1 MTDFA
6 KALQSGASLLR
17 TLPRRSVGVADAH
30 RAVGEW
36 AARHPEIRAQL
47 VVDRRPGTPVVDY
60 DLLLDHPDGGTVALT
75 APPED
80 GVPWL
85 IDHSTHWAAGYLVS
99 VNDVDVTV
107 PQALTMLRSLSR
119 RDASPYQ
126 EIVDQC
132 LLVEAVDETEP
143 LTSADLQ
150 ATADEFRRGRGLHDR
165 ESTLAWM
172 TDAGMSGEQF
182 EAYIT
187 GIARRRRFRRDKEA
201 ELAPGHLAANPG
213 DFARVR
219 AVWVTGKEKVTAGT
233 AADLLAG
240 LTSLGETA
248 LTSPGETALTSPGEA
263 ATPSI
268 GETAV
273 TSIRESATPSIGE
286 TAVTSIRESATPSI
300 GETAVTSIRESATPS
315 IGETAVTSIR
325 ESATPSIGETAVT
338 FATRWEADLPEALR
352 DTAPGQVIGPVEL
365 PGGDFLTGAVL
376 LRSPASDDPETLA
389 AAGRAAFTGWLAERR
404 AAATVE
410 WHWS

>member
-248 LTSPGETALTSPGEA
+248 LTSPGEA
-263 ATPSI
+263 
-268 GETAV
+268 
-273 TSIRESATPSIGE
+273 
-286 TAVTSIRESATPSI
+286 ATPSI

>member
-6 KALQSGASLLR
+6 KALDSGVSLLR
-17 TLPRRSVGVADAH
+17 ALPRRRSGVADAR

-36 AARHPEIRAQL
+36 AARHPEVRAQL
-47 VVDRRPGTPVVDY
+47 VVDRRPGTPMVDY
-60 DLLLDHPDGGTVALT
+60 DLVLDHPGGGTVALT

-119 RDASPYQ
+119 RDSSPYR

-132 LLVEAVDETEP
+132 LLVEATGDTESPTDSPTEP
-143 LTSADLQ
+143 LTAAELQ

-165 ESTLAWM
+165 ASTLAWM
-172 TDAGMSGEQF
+172 TEAGMSGEQF

-187 GIARRRRFRRDKEA
+187 EIARRRRFRRDREA

-219 AVWVTGKEKVTAGT
+219 AVWVIGEEKVTAGT
-233 AADLLAG
+233 VSDLLTGVA
-240 LTSLGETA
+240 SLGDT
-248 LTSPGETALTSPGEA
+248 GEA
-263 ATPSI
+263 T
-268 GETAV
+268 
-273 TSIRESATPSIGE
+273 
-286 TAVTSIRESATPSI
+286 
-300 GETAVTSIRESATPS
+300 
-315 IGETAVTSIR
+315 
-325 ESATPSIGETAVT
+325 VT
-338 FATRWEADLPEALR
+338 FATRWEADLPAPLR
-352 DTAPGQVIGPVEL
+352 GTPPGGIVGPVEL
-365 PGGDFLTGAVL
+365 PDGGFLTGAVL
-376 LRSPASDDPETLA
+376 HRSPATDDRETLA
-389 AAGRAAFTGWLAERR
+389 AAGRAAFAGWLAERR

>member
-6 KALQSGASLLR
+6 QALRSGVSLLR
-17 TLPRRSVGVADAH
+17 TLPRRDAGVADAH

-60 DLLLDHPDGGTVALT
+60 DLLLDHPEGGTVALT
-75 APPED
+75 APAED

-132 LLVEAVDETEP
+132 LLVEATEEAAGTEP
-143 LTSADLQ
+143 LTAADLQ
-150 ATADEFRRGRGLHDR
+150 ATADEFRRSRGLHDR
-165 ESTLAWM
+165 ASTLAWM
-172 TDAGMSGEQF
+172 TEAGMSGERF

-187 GIARRRRFRRDKEA
+187 EIARRRRFRRDKEA

-213 DFARVR
+213 AFARVR
-219 AVWVTGKEKVTAGT
+219 AVWVTGEEKVSAAGT
-233 AADLLAG
+233 TDLL
-240 LTSLGETA
+240 SA
-248 LTSPGETALTSPGEA
+248 LTSFGEGTSAE
-263 ATPSI
+263 
-268 GETAV
+268 ETV
-273 TSIRESATPSIGE
+273 
-286 TAVTSIRESATPSI
+286 
-300 GETAVTSIRESATPS
+300 
-315 IGETAVTSIR
+315 
-325 ESATPSIGETAVT
+325 VT
-338 FATRWEADLPEALR
+338 FATRWETDLPEALR
-352 DTAPGQVIGPVEL
+352 GAAPGRVVGPVEL
-365 PGGDFLTGAVL
+365 PDGGFLTGAVL
-376 LRSPASDDPETLA
+376 SRSAATGDAETLA
-389 AAGRAAFTGWLAERR
+389 AAGRAAFARWLAERR
-404 AAATVE
+404 ASATIE

>member
-1 MTDFA
+1 VTDFA
-6 KALQSGASLLR
+6 QALRSGVSLLR
-17 TLPRRSVGVADAH
+17 TLPRRDTGVADAH

-60 DLLLDHPDGGTVALT
+60 DLLLDHPEGGTVALT

-119 RDASPYQ
+119 REASPYQ

-132 LLVEAVDETEP
+132 LLVEAAEEAAGAEP
-143 LTSADLQ
+143 LTAADLQ

-165 ESTLAWM
+165 ASTLAWM
-172 TDAGMSGEQF
+172 TEAGMSGEQF

-213 DFARVR
+213 AFARVR
-219 AVWVTGKEKVTAGT
+219 AVWVTGEEKVTAAAT
-233 AADLLAG
+233 ADLLA
-240 LTSLGETA
+240 A
-248 LTSPGETALTSPGEA
+248 LTSFGEGTSAE
-263 ATPSI
+263 
-268 GETAV
+268 ETV
-273 TSIRESATPSIGE
+273 
-286 TAVTSIRESATPSI
+286 
-300 GETAVTSIRESATPS
+300 
-315 IGETAVTSIR
+315 
-325 ESATPSIGETAVT
+325 VT
-338 FATRWEADLPEALR
+338 FATRWETDLPEALR
-352 DTAPGQVIGPVEL
+352 GAVPGRIVGPVEL
-365 PGGDFLTGAVL
+365 PDGGFLTGAVL
-376 LRSPASDDPETLA
+376 SRGAATDDAETLA
-389 AAGRAAFTGWLAERR
+389 AAGRAAFARWLAERR
-404 AAATVE
+404 ASATIE

>member
-6 KALQSGASLLR
+6 RALQSGVSLLR
-17 TLPRRSVGVADAH
+17 TLPRRGVGVADAH

-36 AARHPEIRAQL
+36 AARYPELRAQL

-75 APPED
+75 ASPED

-119 RDASPYQ
+119 PDASPYR

-132 LLVEAVDETEP
+132 LLVEAADDTEP
-143 LTSADLQ
+143 LTAADLQ

-172 TDAGMSGEQF
+172 TEAGMSGERF
-182 EAYIT
+182 EAYIAE
-187 GIARRRRFRRDKEA
+187 IARRRRFRRDKEA

-219 AVWVTGKEKVTAGT
+219 AVWVTSGERVTAAT
-233 AADLLAG
+233 TADLLAV
-240 LTSLGETA
+240 LASLGETA
-248 LTSPGETALTSPGEA
+248 SASPGEMASASPSETAPASPGEA
-263 ATPSI
+263 ASAQS
-268 GETAV
+268 GETA
-273 TSIRESATPSIGE
+273 SAPPREAAGSPDE
-286 TAVTSIRESATPSI
+286 TAQTPPV
-300 GETAVTSIRESATPS
+300 EVAVTLPGKVSVTPF
-315 IGETAVTSIR
+315 GEA
-325 ESATPSIGETAVT
+325 AVT
-338 FATRWEADLPEALR
+338 FATRWEADLPAVLR
-352 DTAPGQVIGPVEL
+352 GTESGRVVGPVEL
-365 PGGDFLTGAVL
+365 PDGGFLTGAVL
-376 LRSPASDDPETLA
+376 FRSPAVADAETLA

-404 AAATVE
+404 AAATIE

>member
-6 KALQSGASLLR
+6 KALESGVSLLR
-17 TLPRRSVGVADAH
+17 ALPRRSVGVADA
-30 RAVGEW
+30 RRTVGEW

-107 PQALTMLRSLSR
+107 PQALTMLRTLSR
-119 RDASPYQ
+119 GDSSPYR

-132 LLVEAVDETEP
+132 LLVEATGDTEP
-143 LTSADLQ
+143 LTAADLQ

-165 ESTLAWM
+165 ASTLAWM
-172 TDAGMSGEQF
+172 TEAGMSGEQF

-187 GIARRRRFRRDKEA
+187 EIARRRRFRRDREM

-219 AVWVTGKEKVTAGT
+219 AVWLTGEEKVTAGT
-233 AADLLAG
+233 VSDLLTG
-240 LTSLGETA
+240 LASLGDT
-248 LTSPGETALTSPGEA
+248 GEA
-263 ATPSI
+263 T
-268 GETAV
+268 
-273 TSIRESATPSIGE
+273 
-286 TAVTSIRESATPSI
+286 
-300 GETAVTSIRESATPS
+300 
-315 IGETAVTSIR
+315 
-325 ESATPSIGETAVT
+325 VT
-338 FATRWEADLPEALR
+338 FATRWEADLPAPLR
-352 DTAPGQVIGPVEL
+352 GTPPGGIVGPVEL
-365 PGGDFLTGAVL
+365 PDGGFLTGAVL
-376 LRSPASDDPETLA
+376 HRSAATDDRETLA
-389 AAGRAAFTGWLAERR
+389 AAGRAAFAGWLAERR

>member
-6 KALQSGASLLR
+6 KALQSGVSLLR
-17 TLPRRSVGVADAH
+17 TLPRRRVGVADAR

-85 IDHSTHWAAGYLVS
+85 IDHSTHWAAGHLVS

-143 LTSADLQ
+143 LSAADLQ

-172 TDAGMSGEQF
+172 AEAGMSGEQF

-187 GIARRRRFRRDKEA
+187 GIARRRRFRRGKEA
-201 ELAPGHLAANPG
+201 ELAGAHLAASPG

-219 AVWVTGKEKVTAGT
+219 AVWVTGEEKVTAGT
-233 AADLLAG
+233 VSDLLTG
-240 LTSLGETA
+240 LASLGDT
-248 LTSPGETALTSPGEA
+248 GEA
-263 ATPSI
+263 T
-268 GETAV
+268 
-273 TSIRESATPSIGE
+273 
-286 TAVTSIRESATPSI
+286 
-300 GETAVTSIRESATPS
+300 
-315 IGETAVTSIR
+315 
-325 ESATPSIGETAVT
+325 VT
-338 FATRWEADLPEALR
+338 FATRWEADLPAPLR
-352 DTAPGQVIGPVEL
+352 GTPPGGIVGPVEL
-365 PGGDFLTGAVL
+365 PDGGFLTGAVL
-376 LRSPASDDPETLA
+376 HRSPATDDRETLA
-389 AAGRAAFTGWLAERR
+389 AAGRAAFAGWLAERR

>member
-6 KALQSGASLLR
+6 KALWSGASLLR
-17 TLPRRSVGVADAH
+17 TLPRRDAGVADAR

-36 AARHPEIRAQL
+36 AARYPEVRAQL

-75 APPED
+75 ASPED

-99 VNDVDVTV
+99 VNEVDVTV

-119 RDASPYQ
+119 PDASPYQ
-126 EIVDQC
+126 EIIDQC
-132 LLVEAVDETEP
+132 LLVEAAGSAGDTAGDTAGDAAGTAS
-143 LTSADLQ
+143 LTAADLQ

-165 ESTLAWM
+165 VSTLAWM
-172 TDAGMSGEQF
+172 TEAGMSGEQF

-187 GIARRRRFRRDKEA
+187 EIARRRRFRRDRES
-201 ELAPGHLAANPG
+201 ELAPGHLAANPD

-219 AVWVTGKEKVTAGT
+219 AVWVTGDEEVTAGT
-233 AADLLAG
+233 PTDLLAV
-240 LTSLGETA
+240 LATLASPGETTTSPA
-248 LTSPGETALTSPGEA
+248 TVAPGEAAATSYGEAAVTSPGKTVTSPGGTVISPDSPAETVTSPRETTTSPGETV
-263 ATPSI
+263 
-268 GETAV
+268 V
-273 TSIRESATPSIGE
+273 TL
-286 TAVTSIRESATPSI
+286 
-300 GETAVTSIRESATPS
+300 
-315 IGETAVTSIR
+315 
-325 ESATPSIGETAVT
+325 
-338 FATRWEADLPEALR
+338 ATRWEAELPEALR
-352 DTAPGQVIGPVEL
+352 GTEPGRVVGPVEL
-365 PGGDFLTGAVL
+365 PDGGFLTGAVL
-376 LRSPASDDPETLA
+376 SRSPATGDAETLA